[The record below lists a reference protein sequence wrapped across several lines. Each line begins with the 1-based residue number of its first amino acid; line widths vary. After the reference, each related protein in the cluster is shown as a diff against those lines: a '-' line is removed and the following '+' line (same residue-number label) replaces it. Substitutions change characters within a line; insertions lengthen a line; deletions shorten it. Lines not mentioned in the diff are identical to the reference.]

1 MASVVIVGDGPGG
14 LSTALFLAKN
24 GQDVIVLGQDK
35 SSMHYAMLYNYLG
48 IEQIT
53 GTEFQK
59 VARRQIR
66 NFGAT
71 IVDQQVSA
79 VERSGEGFA
88 VKTENGES
96 YSSDYLVIAEGK
108 GLVLAKS
115 LGLPTT
121 DRGVEVDRN
130 FRTSI
135 NKLYFVG
142 RGTEIPRSQAIIS
155 AGQGAVAALDIL
167 SAEKGKDFNDFDTP
181 PKD

>member
-14 LSTALFLAKN
+14 LSAALFLAKN

-35 SSMHYAMLYNYLG
+35 TSMHYAMLYNYLG
-48 IEQIT
+48 IEQIS
-53 GTEFQK
+53 G
-59 VARRQIR
+59 
-66 NFGAT
+66 T

-108 GLVLAKS
+108 ALVLAKS

-181 PKD
+181 PKE